1 MADVTSGPGRRGRR
15 LGLTS
20 SASIGALAL
29 LALGLWHRGP
39 VGEVTA
45 AAVTNPFEGRGDLLE
60 NGRSL
65 FNQYCSHCHG
75 PNAVQGER
83 VRDLRRLT
91 IRYGAEAP
99 QVFIQT
105 TSVGRPDKG
114 MPVWK
119 GVLTEEVLWRIY
131 TYLQSV
137 QMTP

>member
-1 MADVTSGPGRRGRR
+1 MADLTSGPGRRVRR

-20 SASIGALAL
+20 AASMGALAL
-29 LALGLWHRGP
+29 AALGLWHTGP
-39 VGEVTA
+39 AGEVA
-45 AAVTNPFEGRGDLLE
+45 AAPAANPFEGRGDVVE
-60 NGRSL
+60 HGRSL

-75 PNAVQGER
+75 PNAIQGER

-91 IRYGAEAP
+91 IRYGAEAS

-105 TSVGRPDKG
+105 VSVGRPDKG

-131 TYLQSV
+131 TYLQTV
-137 QMTP
+137 QTKP